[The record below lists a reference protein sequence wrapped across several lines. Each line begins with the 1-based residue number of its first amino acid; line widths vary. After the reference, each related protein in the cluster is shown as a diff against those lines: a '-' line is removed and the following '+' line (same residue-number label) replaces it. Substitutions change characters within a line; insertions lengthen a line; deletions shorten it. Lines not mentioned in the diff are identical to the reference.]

1 MLLTWV
7 TNPLSVEGSSIK
19 ITTKIKSKA
28 INKMKAGNAAG
39 PSVITIEMTKAAN
52 NGIIDCITSLFSH
65 IFTREEC
72 QMTNIYH
79 TSSVSSKEN

>member
-1 MLLTWV
+1 M
-7 TNPLSVEGSSIK
+7 EGSSIK

-52 NGIIDCITSLFSH
+52 NGIIDCIISLFSH

-79 TSSVSSKEN
+79 TSSVSSKEK

>member
-1 MLLTWV
+1 M
-7 TNPLSVEGSSIK
+7 TNPLSVGGSSIK

-72 QMTNIYH
+72 QMTGIYH
-79 TSSVSSKEN
+79 TSSASSKEK